1 MRRVLSEEFICDLNE
16 TDGLLY
22 PILERIR
29 KDHSLM
35 LAIRN
40 NYLNVY
46 YRGGNLLQLTRQSD
60 GSYQSFFDDRYSK
73 SGQSISALP
82 PVINSKNEAKNCVDS
97 FQELKL
103 TMDFYF
109 SDNYKLE
116 REYQQLVAREN
127 NDSTISNESEY
138 FVTDIEFADTELGA
152 RFDILAIRWLAK
164 QRKNG
169 ANCRAALIE
178 MKYGDR
184 ALNGSSGLLDHLND
198 MDMLIEDTDRYGEL
212 LHTIED
218 QFDQLNQLK
227 QFKFSPSSNHTKIKL
242 DAKDKPEVI
251 FILAN
256 HNPRSSKLKTIIN
269 DPQMDKYNLSNRFD
283 LRFYV
288 STFSGY
294 GLHSDC
300 MLSLDEFRKL
310 LDTIDNRSTTS
321 NGK

>member
-1 MRRVLSEEFICDLNE
+1 
-16 TDGLLY
+16 
-22 PILERIR
+22 
-29 KDHSLM
+29 M

-46 YRGGNLLQLTRQSD
+46 YRGGNLLKLTRQSD
-60 GSYQSFFDDRYSK
+60 GSYQSFFDDQYIK
-73 SGQSISALP
+73 SGQSIPSLP
-82 PVINSKNEAKNCVDS
+82 PVINSKNEANYCVDS

-103 TMDFYF
+103 AMDFYF
-109 SDNYKLE
+109 SDNNKPE

-152 RFDILAIRWLAK
+152 RFDILAIRWLAT
-164 QRKNG
+164 QRKNS

-178 MKYGDR
+178 MKYGDG
-184 ALNGSSGLLDHLND
+184 ALSGCSGLLDHLND
-198 MDMLIEDTDRYGEL
+198 MDMLINSKRYDEL
-212 LHTIED
+212 LRTIEA
-218 QFDQLNQLK
+218 QFNQLNQLK
-227 QFKFSPSSNHTKIKL
+227 LLKFNPSSNHAEIKL

-256 HNPRSSKLKTIIN
+256 HNPRSSKLKKIIN
-269 DPQMDKYNLSNRFD
+269 DQQMDKYNFSNTFD

-300 MLSLDEFRKL
+300 MLSLDMFRKL
-310 LDTIDNRSTTS
+310 LDTIDERATTS

>member
-1 MRRVLSEEFICDLNE
+1 MRRVLSDKFISDLNE
-16 TDGLLY
+16 TDGFLY

-40 NYLNVY
+40 DYLNVY
-46 YRGGNLLQLTRQSD
+46 YRGGNLLKLTRQSN
-60 GSYQSFFDDRYSK
+60 GSYQSFFDDQYIK
-73 SGQSISALP
+73 SGQSISSLP
-82 PVINSKNEAKNCVDS
+82 PVINSKSAAKNCVDS

-103 TMDFYF
+103 AMDFYF
-109 SDNYKLE
+109 SDNNKLE

-138 FVTDIEFADTELGA
+138 FVTDIEFADTVLGA
-152 RFDILAIRWLAK
+152 RFDILAIRWLAT
-164 QRKNG
+164 QRKNS

-178 MKYGDR
+178 MKYGDK
-184 ALNGSSGLLDHLND
+184 AICGGSGLLDHLKD
-198 MDMLIEDTDRYGEL
+198 MDTFIDSDRYGDL
-212 LHTIED
+212 LGTIEG
-218 QFDQLNQLK
+218 QFNQLNQLK
-227 QFKFSPSSNHTKIKL
+227 LLKFNQSSNHTEIKL

-256 HNPRSSKLKTIIN
+256 HNPRSSNLKKIIN
-269 DPQMDKYNLSNRFD
+269 DQQMDKYNFSNTFD

-300 MLSLDEFRKL
+300 MLTLDEFRKL
-310 LDTIDNRSTTS
+310 LDTIDSRATTS